1 MSAGKPDASV
11 ARRRALDDLRDDHWI
26 LPLGRYLIEE
36 HSTADDFGAV
46 IAFAAVCA
54 WRDRGPGWGK
64 ADGENFTRIYAETPP
79 GGWPALAGVTAPTWR
94 ARRDRAIEIGLIER
108 RTGEDADGR
117 EIALLAPLVNV
128 EEGEQF
134 ARVPAA
140 ILFHKGLSKT
150 GKRVYCALA
159 MYRTGTGWARAA
171 KATIGTLAG
180 LDRAD
185 VSRGLKELVGAR
197 ALIET
202 GDARTGKVRRWV
214 MPHDYSDL
222 LKTPQSPVK
231 NPTPTERNPTATCQ
245 KPHGD
250 LLETPHSPVKN
261 PPPIKKALQES
272 SQESDSGDSGQSP
285 GSPLIDG
292 AEGGKEQPPQDDGQG
307 KRLKLHR
314 LPCRSLGKLHHP
326 TETGRFPPIPEGQT
340 ADSRPSPRSPSR
352 SLTMSGLQ
360 PRKPQRL
367 QHDLSSVRRS

>member
-1 MSAGKPDASV
+1 MDRVTAGDGAAKRQAI
-11 ARRRALDDLRDDHWI
+11 DDLKHDHWI
-26 LPLGRYLIEE
+26 VPLGRYVIEDY
-36 HSTADDFGAV
+36 STSRDFGAV

-54 WRDRGPGWGK
+54 WRDRGPGWGP
-64 ADGENFTRIYAETPP
+64 GEGEDFKRLSAQTPP

-94 ARRDRAIEIGLIER
+94 KRRDRAIEIGLIER

-117 EIALLAPLVNV
+117 EIALLEPLVNV

-159 MYRTGTGWARAA
+159 MHRTGTGWARAA

-185 VSRGLKELVGAR
+185 VSRGLKELVGAG

-222 LKTPQSPVK
+222 LKTPQSPVN
-231 NPTPTERNPTATCQ
+231 NPTPAERNPTVACK

-250 LLETPHSPVKN
+250 LLKTPQSPVNN
-261 PPPIKKALQES
+261 PPPIKNPFQES
-272 SQESDSGDSGQSP
+272 SQESNSGDSGQSP
-285 GSPLIDG
+285 GVVLIDDD
-292 AEGGKEQPPQDDGQG
+292 EGGKEQPPQDDRQ
-307 KRLKLHR
+307 R
-314 LPCRSLGKLHHP
+314 
-326 TETGRFPPIPEGQT
+326 EAAQAPP
-340 ADSRPSPRSPSR
+340 
-352 SLTMSGLQ
+352 LTMPLVGLADYTGGANG
-360 PRKPQRL
+360 R
-367 QHDLSSVRRS
+367 VRAIADKAVKIITDERTSAEEAEAATAQLVVCEELLKRTAA